1 MQKSC
6 CNAYEVAFPIILS
19 AFTNILQTYAG
30 KYKFGICPLFV
41 KHFMDVSIIVREH

>member
-6 CNAYEVAFPIILS
+6 CNAYEVAFPVILS

-30 KYKFGICPLFV
+30 KYTLAFKFV